1 MAEWFDRTFG
11 AAVGEVQNAIADIRH
26 ELLGGWFGRNF
37 EPHPSRQQADLGWT
51 RPAEEKGQAS
61 EPQAAAHEPE
71 RERGIDR

>member
-37 EPHPSRQQADLGWT
+37 EPHPSRQQTDLGWT
-51 RPAEEKGQAS
+51 LSDRSKAAA
-61 EPQAAAHEPE
+61 EPQPAAHEPE
-71 RERGIDR
+71 REQGIDR